1 MGDTK
6 RVVEPRGK
14 DVIALVCEVDFVLSI
29 KVGIKK
35 GEGKVM
41 ANDMSIRKQIKY
53 LKNNQRVF
61 GGSTFN

>member
-6 RVVEPRGK
+6 RVVEPPGK

-35 GEGKVM
+35 GRGKVM
-41 ANDMSIRKQIKY
+41 ANNMRIRKQITY
-53 LKNNQRVF
+53 LKKK
-61 GGSTFN
+61 SKS